1 MQTCTKESFQL
12 VRAGAYTQ
20 VNSERKNSK
29 EGYLCTF
36 KKSCGGHVVDL
47 TAAQVCWMCVSAPPA
62 YSEYLEE
69 SVKYLVD
76 LNES

>member
-1 MQTCTKESFQL
+1 MH
-12 VRAGAYTQ
+12 
-20 VNSERKNSK
+20 
-29 EGYLCTF
+29 F

-47 TAAQVCWMCVSAPPA
+47 TAAQVCWTCVSAPPA

-69 SVKYLVD
+69 SMKYLVD